1 MRIAIF
7 AFAAVLAAGV
17 AAGSWFLAAR
27 AEEPVTPTPKHA
39 ALIVDNTVGPEKP
52 RCSSCGDARHPTPP
66 LLKTEFD
73 QLIAQYATDP
83 IDDSASLDT
92 LCYYGVQTRDMLKE
106 FGAGALDEDHAAF
119 LRRELSRTYVYLSV
133 RITDD
138 DGVVRVSFDHRKVNI
153 DERNHHAVDA
163 VNNVIPPE
171 ISGTMKRVGLYHIW
185 SRF

>member
-7 AFAAVLAAGV
+7 AVAVLLAAGI
-17 AAGSWFLAAR
+17 AAGSWILASSV
-27 AEEPVTPTPKHA
+27 EEPPTPKRT

-66 LLKTEFD
+66 LLKEDFET
-73 QLIAQYATDP
+73 LLARYAVDT
-83 IDDSASLDT
+83 IDDSAALDT
-92 LCYYGVQTRDMLKE
+92 LCYYGVQTRDMLAE
-106 FGAGALDEDHAAF
+106 HGAGALDKDHEAF
-119 LRRELSRTYVYLSV
+119 LLRELSRTYVYLSV
-133 RITDD
+133 RVTDD
-138 DGVVRVSFDHRKVNI
+138 EGIVRVSFDHHKVNI

-171 ISGTMKRVGLYHIW
+171 ISGTVKRVGLYHIW